1 MKKTKADKRYE
12 SSRRVK
18 KAKADK
24 RYARTWGREEGVW
37 ISRAAS
43 AVHRE
48 EKKTKKKK
56 QRETSRKKRR
66 RRGMVDKSEILYV
79 DIGLLLGHSR
89 VIHHLWADSSG
100 KVASS
105 EKLCERRFCLS
116 IGAV

>member
-1 MKKTKADKRYE
+1 M
-12 SSRRVK
+12 
-18 KAKADK
+18 
-24 RYARTWGREEGVW
+24 
-37 ISRAAS
+37 RAHGA
-43 AVHRE
+43 
-48 EKKTKKKK
+48 EKKVFGSVVLLRQCTG
-56 QRETSRKKRR
+56 KKRR
-66 RRGMVDKSEILYV
+66 RNKEKQRERKEEEEEWLIREILYV